1 MLYKVLIAI
10 DWENINSG
18 NKTDWNFIKNYPQNS
33 VIIYV
38 FHSDIQKTV
47 PPVFPHI
54 PVVYEPTPK
63 QEQINGAKNCTDRHI
78 IKTVLKKVLNE
89 NYNEVVIVS
98 DDKGFEKLTALLQ
111 HIDIKVS
118 IEYSD
123 LKKLRQYKTVERIL
137 SLLETNGTITYA
149 ELENSYSKRYNT
161 HIEKDC
167 NDEIKLSLVEVLKKL
182 IATNYV
188 QSIENKYCIK
198 SQVNTQDA
206 ENEVIEN
213 LEAVIQVLR
222 NKHKKGDILDR
233 SSLFNTIK
241 SSKVFA
247 DKFSSKTAKDKL
259 ITQLLEK
266 KIIKITNEDK
276 FEVQ

>member
-118 IEYSD
+118 TEYSD

-137 SLLETNGTITYA
+137 SLLETNGAISYA
-149 ELENSYSKRYNT
+149 ELENSYSKKYST

-167 NDEIKLSLVEVLKKL
+167 NDETKLSVQEILKKL
-182 IATNYV
+182 VSINHL
-188 QSIENKYCIK
+188 QCIENKYGIK
-198 SQVNTQDA
+198 NQVNSQDA

-213 LEAVIQVLR
+213 LDAIIQILR
-222 NKHKKGDILDR
+222 NKHEKGNILDR
-233 SSLFNTIK
+233 STLFNAIK
-241 SSKVFA
+241 GNTPFA
-247 DKFSSKTAKDKL
+247 DKFNSKTAKNTVIAKL
-259 ITQLLEK
+259 IEK
-266 KIIKITNEDK
+266 KVIVLTNDDK
-276 FEVQ
+276 FVVQ